1 LFEGEI
7 IKDKVADRE
16 GTIRFCFF
24 FCAAEQKQQ
33 NAKLLIG
40 KGERKG
46 DKSQVNGILQYTEKN
61 YVFLDLIWE
70 VLSILRFSFLVLCK

>member
-40 KGERKG
+40 KGERER
-46 DKSQVNGILQYTEKN
+46 EK
-61 YVFLDLIWE
+61 E
-70 VLSILRFSFLVLCK
+70 TKAK